1 MIYMYGL
8 PGRKAYTELGD
19 VLDIKKITVKEK
31 NGYDVLKQ
39 AVKTNTMQFMQAQYA
54 ARRGS
59 TMSNLYIIIGGKNDD
74 LKNFEEEVKQL
85 SPNSKVSRKQNIN
98 LVVSELER
106 KTVYPSKVLIN

>member
-19 VLDIKKITVKEK
+19 VLDVRKVTVKEA

-39 AVKTNTMQFMQAQYA
+39 VVKSNKEQFMLAQYA

-59 TMSNLYIIIGGKNDD
+59 TISNSFFI
-74 LKNFEEEVKQL
+74 
-85 SPNSKVSRKQNIN
+85 
-98 LVVSELER
+98 
-106 KTVYPSKVLIN
+106 